1 MREQH
6 RKRPRDLQALMVQQH
21 IHTATSNLE
30 PDFLPFY
37 EAIRPFSMSSPER
50 LYNVHQAVKYI
61 VAADIPGA
69 LIECGVWMGGTM
81 MMVAST
87 LVALGT
93 TDRMLYLYD
102 TYAGHPR
109 PDPDLDRDLYDHP
122 AVADWER
129 ETEHGSRL
137 WADVSIDIVRSNI
150 ASTSYPM
157 DRVVF
162 VEGKVE
168 NTLLGTRP
176 DQIALLRLDVD
187 WYAPTIACMVH
198 LYPRLCDH
206 GVLIIDD
213 YGHYKGCRQAVDE
226 YLESATAPMLLNR
239 IDYTCRTGV
248 KNINRSIRP
257 MTKPLIFP
265 GLLSHRLDVDTA
277 VEKLMRRPSYARNPV
292 DVAECLRMIGELR
305 TLVVQQE
312 GVAQADRMHVAER
325 DAALAERDAAL
336 AERDAAV
343 ARIFELQDQLERF
356 ERGHADAM
364 AETSRIQAAEQDAA
378 VARIL
383 ELQDQLERFE
393 RGHAD
398 AMAEASR
405 IQAAERDAALARI
418 FELQDQL
425 ERFERGHADAMAE
438 ASRIQAAEQEAATP
452 RIMEPEREVARLKRG
467 ALGYFAGHRFG
478 NKLAKRT

>member
-1 MREQH
+1 
-6 RKRPRDLQALMVQQH
+6 
-21 IHTATSNLE
+21 
-30 PDFLPFY
+30 
-37 EAIRPFSMSSPER
+37 
-50 LYNVHQAVKYI
+50 
-61 VAADIPGA
+61 
-69 LIECGVWMGGTM
+69 M

-312 GVAQADRMHVAER
+312 G
-325 DAALAERDAAL
+325 AL

-343 ARIFELQDQLERF
+343 ARILELQDQLERF

-393 RGHAD
+393 RAHAD

-405 IQAAERDAALARI
+405 IRAAEQDVALARIFELQDRLERFERAHADAMAEASRIRAAEQDAALARI

-425 ERFERGHADAMAE
+425 ERFERAHADAMAE
-438 ASRIQAAEQEAATP
+438 ASRIQAAEQEAATA
-452 RIMEPEREVARLKRG
+452 RIMELERQVARLISGKG
-467 ALGYFAGHRFG
+467 AATCGIMAQTPQ
-478 NKLAKRT
+478 AS

>member
-1 MREQH
+1 
-6 RKRPRDLQALMVQQH
+6 
-21 IHTATSNLE
+21 
-30 PDFLPFY
+30 
-37 EAIRPFSMSSPER
+37 
-50 LYNVHQAVKYI
+50 
-61 VAADIPGA
+61 
-69 LIECGVWMGGTM
+69 
-81 MMVAST
+81 
-87 LVALGT
+87 
-93 TDRMLYLYD
+93 
-102 TYAGHPR
+102 
-109 PDPDLDRDLYDHP
+109 
-122 AVADWER
+122 
-129 ETEHGSRL
+129 
-137 WADVSIDIVRSNI
+137 
-150 ASTSYPM
+150 M

-168 NTLLGTRP
+168 DTLLGTRP

-187 WYAPTIACMVH
+187 WYAPTKACMVH

-226 YLESATAPMLLNR
+226 YLESATTPMLLNR
-239 IDYTCRTGV
+239 IDYTCRTGI

-325 DAALAERDAAL
+325 DAALAERDAA
-336 AERDAAV
+336 V

-405 IQAAERDAALARI
+405 IQAP
-418 FELQDQL
+418 
-425 ERFERGHADAMAE
+425 
-438 ASRIQAAEQEAATP
+438 EQEAATA
-452 RIMEPEREVARLKRG
+452 RIMELEREVARLKRG